1 MIQINNAK
9 LLKGY
14 DHWKNEFE
22 KESNIQMRGR
32 AGIKVLAYGWNDER
46 ERMYSVVE
54 IESPESVKQV
64 LMSPEGMQTIQD
76 AGVDMTSLEMIPL
89 T

>member
-1 MIQINNAK
+1 ME
-9 LLKGY
+9 
-14 DHWKNEFE
+14 NEFE
-22 KESNIQMRGR
+22 KESNIQTREM
-32 AGIKVLAYGWNDER
+32 AGIKVLAYGWNEER

-64 LMSPEGMQTIQD
+64 MMNPEGIKPIQE
-76 AGVDMTSLEMIPL
+76 ATVDITSMEMISL